1 MTLLA
6 QRQTQATNASKLLCR
21 VNQGESLESLRGHVA
36 STPGKGFLLPTKA
49 ELVYVLKID
58 NRLQACLVKVV
69 EISFQQRQ
77 TIGALTLQV
86 EALRSDQQKFCCMK
100 LACCKM
106 YHLKKIVV
114 LGGFGI
120 FLLAAGL
127 LSLTYAFNAILLKV
141 WSFNSEQISTDD
153 QYNLQHV
160 QMIVGEVAVLFVAFI
175 VYCVKKCNF

>member
-1 MTLLA
+1 MCL
-6 QRQTQATNASKLLCR
+6 
-21 VNQGESLESLRGHVA
+21 VNQGESLESLRSRVA
-36 STPGKGFLLPTKA
+36 STPGKGFLLPSSKA
-49 ELVYVLKID
+49 QLACVLKYD
-58 NRLQACLVKVV
+58 NRLQECLVRVV

-77 TIGALTLQV
+77 TIGAMTLQV
-86 EALRSDQQKFCCMK
+86 EALRSDQQKFCCMQ

-106 YHLKKIVV
+106 KNLKKIVV

-120 FLLAAGL
+120 FLLGAGV

-175 VYCVKKCNF
+175 VYCVKKCNL